1 MFNNNTETKTVTV
14 TPELFNLLTLPYADD
29 YDDYTAEDILRLITA
44 AAESVGV

>member
-1 MFNNNTETKTVTV
+1 MYNNITKTVNV

-29 YDDYTAEDILRLITA
+29 VDEYTAEDILRLIQA

>member
-1 MFNNNTETKTVTV
+1 MFNNNNNNTVNL

-29 YDDYTAEDILRLITA
+29 VDDYTAETILRLIQA

>member
-1 MFNNNTETKTVTV
+1 MYNNNNNTITV

-29 YDDYTAEDILRLITA
+29 VDEYTAEDILRLIKA

>member
-1 MFNNNTETKTVTV
+1 MFNNTITL

-29 YDDYTAEDILRLITA
+29 LPEITPFQMFNLIKA

>member
-1 MFNNNTETKTVTV
+1 MNNI

-29 YDDYTAEDILRLITA
+29 VDAYTAEDILQLIQA